1 MENKSSSFNKVMLFL
16 LTASILLIGFLIFK
30 LNSIQNPTQVVI
42 TAPAVPSAINLWAI
56 FLTGLFVGGLS
67 CLAVQG
73 GLLAATIAQNESSAA
88 TSDTEAMAVKKAMAD
103 KEEKFKKEVIKT
115 GNALPILAFL
125 STKLIAYTIFGFL
138 LGLLGSVVQLSL
150 TFKVVMQFAVVIF
163 MLGTALNI
171 LNVHP
176 IFRFFVIQPPKF
188 LTRIVRNQ
196 SKSKSIFAPAILG
209 AFTVFIPCGTTQAMM
224 VLSIGSGNPF
234 LGAAVLFAFI
244 LGTSPLFFILGYFA
258 TKLGDKL
265 HRSFMRI
272 AAVAL
277 IVLAL
282 FNLNNAL
289 RLTGSKFT
297 TDSIWKVFATET
309 KTAESTKNSDAVSEI
324 TITLDDKGYF
334 PNSFTVNKG
343 SYVTMHLVN
352 SGGRGCIQGFTIPQ
366 FGIQKVVRFGT
377 SDTVSFLAPKETGE
391 IAFMCSM
398 GMYRGTIE
406 VI

>member
-1 MENKSSSFNKVMLFL
+1 MENKKSSFNKYVLFL
-16 LTASILLIGFLIFK
+16 FVASIFLIGFLIFK
-30 LNSIQNPTQVVI
+30 LNSIQNPQQTIVV
-42 TAPAVPSAINLWAI
+42 APVVPSAINLWAI

-73 GLLAATIAQNESSAA
+73 GLLAATIAQNE
-88 TSDTEAMAVKKAMAD
+88 
-103 KEEKFKKEVIKT
+103 EEKFKKEVAKT

-125 STKLIAYTIFGFL
+125 STKLVAYTIFGFL
-138 LGLLGSVVQLSL
+138 LGFLGSVVQLSL
-150 TFKVVMQFAVVIF
+150 TFKVIMQFAVVIF
-163 MLGTALNI
+163 MLGTAFNI
-171 LNVHP
+171 LNIHP
-176 IFRFFVIQPPKF
+176 IFRYFVIQPPKF
-188 LTRIVRNQ
+188 LTRLVRNQ

-258 TKLGDKL
+258 TKLSEKL
-265 HRSFMRI
+265 HRSFMKL
-272 AAVAL
+272 AAVFL
-277 IVLAL
+277 IILAL
-282 FNLNNAL
+282 FNLNSAL
-289 RLTGSKFT
+289 ALAGSKFT
-297 TDSIWKVFATET
+297 IDSVFKVFATD
-309 KTAESTKNSDAVSEI
+309 KKNQENDKNLNAVSQI

-352 SGGRGCIQGFTIPQ
+352 SGGKGCIQGFTIPRL
-366 FGIQKVVRFGT
+366 GIQKVVRFGT
-377 SDTVSFLAPKETGE
+377 SDTISFLAPKEAGE

-398 GMYRGTIE
+398 GMYRG
-406 VI
+406 VINVI